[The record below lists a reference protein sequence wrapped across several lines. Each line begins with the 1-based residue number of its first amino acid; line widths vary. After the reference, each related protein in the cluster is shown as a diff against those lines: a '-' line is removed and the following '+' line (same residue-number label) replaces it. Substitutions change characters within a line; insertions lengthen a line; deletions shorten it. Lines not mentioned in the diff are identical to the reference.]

1 MGSTGLRTSNHVQPS
16 PIGPTLIAKTVMRM
30 PFGKYLDIEVG
41 QLPTDYL
48 EWLDENVD
56 LYGRLRQAVERELRN
71 RRTYWRKQ
79 AAEPPP
85 PVDSVS
91 VRVERGDEALFREM
105 IDAGFK
111 ALARKHH
118 PDVGGDT
125 TMMQRINC
133 VAERL
138 RQQLKP

>member
-56 LYGRLRQAVERELRN
+56 LYGRLRQAVEREL
-71 RRTYWRKQ
+71 
-79 AAEPPP
+79 AEPAN
-85 PVDSVS
+85 V
-91 VRVERGDEALFREM
+91 
-105 IDAGFK
+105 
-111 ALARKHH
+111 LAKT
-118 PDVGGDT
+118 GGGAAT
-125 TMMQRINC
+125 TGG
-133 VAERL
+133 
-138 RQQLKP
+138 